1 MSEVIADTVA
11 PETAPQTETIAP
23 TSAPEVA
30 AAETPAEAPAPNIDD
45 ELSAIFRKANPDRE
59 SDGKYAAKDKP
70 EEADKP
76 PEPELPQMPASWA
89 KANEQV
95 WKELTPAARD
105 IFLKREADSTKG
117 VEQLKQQYEP
127 IKGLAAAIEP
137 HRAMLSQNGLTA
149 EVAVQRLISAHEAMS
164 GPNKHQAILH
174 LAEQY
179 GVDLP
184 RMFGPQ
190 GQRPGQNAFVDNLV
204 AKINRLEAAAAAQ
217 EQAQVQTVQK
227 TLTSEIESFSK
238 KPEYEHFET
247 LKPEMAKL
255 LIAGVADGL
264 EDAYDKAARLNK
276 DVFTQIQSKS
286 TKAAEDK
293 ARAEAAKKAASLN
306 VKSSSANSASP
317 KPIDD
322 QLREIYRRSQAS

>member
-1 MSEVIADTVA
+1 MSEVIADTAA

-59 SDGKYAAKDKP
+59 PDGKYAGKDKP
-70 EEADKP
+70 A
-76 PEPELPQMPASWA
+76 EPTAPVVELPPMPASWA
-89 KANEQV
+89 KVNEQV
-95 WKELTPAARD
+95 WQELTPAARD
-105 IFLKREADSTKG
+105 IVLKREADSAKG
-117 VEQLKQQYEP
+117 VEGLKKQYEP
-127 IKGLAAAIEP
+127 YKGIEDAIAP
-137 HRAMLSQNGLTA
+137 HKALLSSMGLTP
-149 EVAVQRLISAHEAMS
+149 EQGVQRLISF
-164 GPNKHQAILH
+164 HQAMVADKHRGILEI
-174 LAEQY
+174 AQNY

-286 TKAAEDK
+286 QKAAEDK

>member
-1 MSEVIADTVA
+1 MSEVIADTAVA
-11 PETAPQTETIAP
+11 VETAPTTETIAP

-45 ELSAIFRKANPDRE
+45 ELSAIFRKANPERE
-59 SDGKYAAKDKP
+59 NGKFVAKEKP
-70 EEADKP
+70 AEADKP
-76 PEPELPQMPASWA
+76 AVELPPMPASWA
-89 KANEQV
+89 KVNEQV
-95 WKELTPAARD
+95 WQELTPAARD
-105 IFLKREADSTKG
+105 IVLKREADSAKG
-117 VEQLKQQYEP
+117 VEHLKSQYEP
-127 IKGLAAAIEP
+127 YKGLEAAIKPYEGLLASMGKTP
-137 HRAMLSQNGLTA
+137 VQGVLS
-149 EVAVQRLISAHEAMS
+149 LIEAHQKLS
-164 GPNKHQAILH
+164 GPDKYRAILDV
-174 LAEQY
+174 AQNY

-204 AKINRLEAAAAAQ
+204 NEVRSLRAEREA
-217 EQAQVQTVQK
+217 EKQAQVQTVQK

-286 TKAAEDK
+286 QKAAEDK

>member
-1 MSEVIADTVA
+1 MSEVIADTAA

-59 SDGKYAAKDKP
+59 PDGKYAAKDKP
-70 EEADKP
+70 EEPTAPAVEIP
-76 PEPELPQMPASWA
+76 PMPAALA
-89 KANEQV
+89 KANEEI
-95 WKELTPAARD
+95 WRRMEPEARALF
-105 IFLKREADSTKG
+105 IKREIDGDKG
-117 VEQLKQQYEP
+117 VAQLKQQLEP

-137 HRAMLSQNGLTA
+137 HRAMLTQNGLTA
-149 EVAVQRLISAHEAMS
+149 EAAVQRLISAHEAMS
-164 GPNKHQAILH
+164 GPNKHHAIVH

-217 EQAQVQTVQK
+217 EQAQVQTAQK

-286 TKAAEDK
+286 QKAAEDK